1 MAFKN
6 EKEKL
11 AYAMFSDLSNIE
23 KTYRPSEEELRI
35 IMNQTSCSEEDA
47 KIFFNKNKGDL
58 EETIFNYLELNNDI
72 KVNKPKLV
80 SVNELLDQSI
90 STQEKMDTYRDILY
104 HKDLVFQQ
112 KFDESSN
119 FTGKKMEILY
129 YVPFDVKTTQFRK
142 LKFKGSKDFFSLEIL
157 KPFMERQITD
167 DALFELTQ
175 TKPATK
181 RGIELE
187 KKDTELTIDK
197 SEENNKPELKS
208 IEDKPTEEVKEPDVK
223 TEEESEEEII
233 KGEEKKVVIKTVIK
247 KGLTMARK
255 WGCQKPIIAYM
266 ELDEK
271 ERTEDNI
278 NKLATKFMRACEHF
292 DETQNVYGPAIMID
306 NWIM

>member
-11 AYAMFSDLSNIE
+11 AYAMFSDFSTIE
-23 KTYRPSEEELRI
+23 KTYKPSEEELKI

-58 EETIFNYLELNNDI
+58 EDTIFNYLELNNDI

-80 SVNELLDQSI
+80 SVNELLDESI
-90 STQEKMDTYRDILY
+90 PIQEKMETYRDILY
-104 HKDLVFQQ
+104 HKDMVFQN

-119 FTGKKMEILY
+119 LTGKKMEILY

-142 LKFKGSKDFFSLEIL
+142 LKFKGSKDFFSLDII
-157 KPFMERQITD
+157 KPFMERQITED
-167 DALFELTQ
+167 ELFELTKN
-175 TKPATK
+175 KPIAK
-181 RGIELE
+181 KGIELE
-187 KKDTELTIDK
+187 KKDTELTVDK
-197 SEENNKPELKS
+197 SEEETKQS
-208 IEDKPTEEVKEPDVK
+208 DEEKETDVK
-223 TEEESEEEII
+223 SEEPKEDVEDEII

-255 WGCQKPIIAYM
+255 WGCQKPILAYM
-266 ELDEK
+266 EVDEK
-271 ERTEDNI
+271 DRTEENI
-278 NKLATKFMRACEHF
+278 NKLATKFMRSCEHF
-292 DETQNVYGPAIMID
+292 DETQHVYGPAIMID